1 MATTRTIKSTKKTS
15 TTTSSASTSAKATE
29 IPVEAKKEKRTFEPE
44 ELIPCVSVTP
54 GELFMVGYKSH
65 NLYSWADTDD
75 VIGVEFRDLDYAVKA
90 RKPTISEPYI
100 VVDDEDFLDLHP
112 FLKDIYAGI
121 YSINELKSI
130 LSLSPS
136 QMERTIKAL
145 PEWAM
150 NSFKTVVSSMIDD
163 GSLDSIKK
171 IKILDDIFDTEMLL
185 KLTN

>member
-1 MATTRTIKSTKKTS
+1 MATTRTIKPTKKTS
-15 TTTSSASTSAKATE
+15 TSSSASTKVTE
-29 IPVEAKKEKRTFEPE
+29 VPVEAKKEKRKFEPE

-163 GSLDSIKK
+163 GSLVSIKK
-171 IKILDDIFDTEMLL
+171 FKILDDIFDTEMLL

>member
-1 MATTRTIKSTKKTS
+1 MATTRAIKTTKKTPAVS
-15 TTTSSASTSAKATE
+15 AVSKEAETT
-29 IPVEAKKEKRTFEPE
+29 VEVTKEKRKFEPE
-44 ELIPCVSVTP
+44 ELVSCVSVTP

-65 NLYSWADTDD
+65 NLYTWADSDD

-90 RKPTISEPYI
+90 RKATVTEPYI
-100 VVDDEDFLDLHP
+100 VVDDEDFLALHP
-112 FLKDIYAGI
+112 FLRDIYAGI

-145 PEWAM
+145 PEWAI
-150 NSFKTVVSSMIDD
+150 NSFKTVVSSMVDD

-171 IKILDDIFDTEMLL
+171 IKILDDIFGTEMLL

>member
-1 MATTRTIKSTKKTS
+1 MNYQQGGYLLLSCYFQEENGLTTTRTIKPTKKTS

-29 IPVEAKKEKRTFEPE
+29 IPVEVKKEKRTFEPE

-100 VVDDEDFLDLHP
+100 VVDDEGFIQLMNLRAFCHCLHLKWKEQSKP
-112 FLKDIYAGI
+112 FRNG
-121 YSINELKSI
+121 
-130 LSLSPS
+130 
-136 QMERTIKAL
+136 Q
-145 PEWAM
+145 
-150 NSFKTVVSSMIDD
+150 
-163 GSLDSIKK
+163 
-171 IKILDDIFDTEMLL
+171 
-185 KLTN
+185 

>member
-1 MATTRTIKSTKKTS
+1 MATTRAIKTTKKT
-15 TTTSSASTSAKATE
+15 TAAPAVPKETVAT
-29 IPVEAKKEKRTFEPE
+29 VEVAKEKRKFEPE
-44 ELIPCVSVTP
+44 ELVSCVSVTP

-65 NLYSWADTDD
+65 NLYTWADSDD

-90 RKPTISEPYI
+90 RKATVTEPYI
-100 VVDDEDFLDLHP
+100 VVDDEDFLALHP
-112 FLKDIYAGI
+112 FLRDIYAGI

-145 PEWAM
+145 PEWAI
-150 NSFKTVVSSMIDD
+150 NSFKTVVSSMVDD

-171 IKILDDIFDTEMLL
+171 IKILDDIFGTEMLL

>member
-1 MATTRTIKSTKKTS
+1 MATTRAIKTTKKTPAAPAVPKE
-15 TTTSSASTSAKATE
+15 TVAT
-29 IPVEAKKEKRTFEPE
+29 VEVTKEKRKFEPE
-44 ELIPCVSVTP
+44 ELVSCVSVTP

-65 NLYSWADTDD
+65 NLYTWADSDD

-90 RKPTISEPYI
+90 RKATVTEPYI
-100 VVDDEDFLDLHP
+100 VVDDEDFLALHP
-112 FLKDIYAGI
+112 FLRDIYAGI

-145 PEWAM
+145 PEWAI
-150 NSFKTVVSSMIDD
+150 NSFKTVVSSMVDD

-171 IKILDDIFDTEMLL
+171 IKILDNIFGTEMLL